1 MWFLDCC
8 LFVLSLKEQP
18 RVSVQH
24 QQKKSINVAPA
35 GKLAPSS
42 KLCLGLMVNFQ
53 IVVLMAPVD
62 YDVLKS
68 FNPKSVANEQFKK
81 NSNLRFLK

>member
-1 MWFLDCC
+1 MVFGL
-8 LFVLSLKEQP
+8 LFVCFITKGTTQSLCSTP
-18 RVSVQH
+18 A
-24 QQKKSINVAPA
+24 KKSINVAPA